1 MRSFITMDY
10 TTSLKRWY
18 DAIVSY
24 GGMPALAYPFSN
36 YTPPYLYLLI
46 LTTRLNF
53 LHPLVAIKLVSVIFD
68 FITAFVV
75 FKIMRLHFVKGWVPF
90 GAALLLLLTPTI
102 FINSALWG
110 QCDIIYTLFLLAFL
124 FFTLQDRPWLAMV
137 CFAVAF
143 SFKLQAIFLLPF
155 ILIQILRH
163 KTPWYSLFLVPL
175 VYFVM
180 IIPAWIEGRP
190 LLELLLIYKAQAF
203 EGSYFSLSMNAANPF
218 IFFPDTLYNLFVPI
232 GTGIA
237 VLAGV
242 WMALVAFKHHRMI
255 THERLILEATTILT
269 LMPFLLPRMHE
280 RYFFPA
286 AAFMLL
292 LLWYKPRFFW
302 VAALFQLTN
311 FLSYIPFLYMEN
323 NQNYPV
329 MIAVVGNCFV
339 LFELLREYLRAE
351 PVAVDS
357 IVIG

>member
-1 MRSFITMDY
+1 MRGFITMDY
-10 TTSLKRWY
+10 TISLKPWY

-24 GGMPALAYPFSN
+24 GGMPALAYHFSN

-53 LHPLVAIKLVSVIFD
+53 LHPLAAIKLVSVIFD

-124 FFTLQDRPWLAMV
+124 FFTLRDRPWLAMV
-137 CFAVAF
+137 CFAISF

-155 ILIQILRH
+155 ILIQIMRR
-163 KTPWYSLFLVPL
+163 KTPWYSLLLVPL
-175 VYFVM
+175 VYLLA

-190 LLELLLIYKAQAF
+190 LLELLLIYKVQAF
-203 EGSYFSLSMNAANPF
+203 DGSYFSLSMNAANPF
-218 IFFPDTLYNLFVPI
+218 IFFPDSLYNLFVPI

-242 WMALVAFKHHRMI
+242 GLALEAVKRHQMV
-255 THERLILEATTILT
+255 TQERLILEATTLLT
-269 LMPFLLPRMHE
+269 LMPFILPRMHE

-292 LLWYKPRFFW
+292 LVWYKPRFFW